1 MSEQIPQELIKK
13 IGQVALTIA
22 NGMYS
27 LSEKQ
32 NPGTPKKM
40 VTLGASSKQVIQN
53 PSAAPAP
60 APPAQL
66 MLANSPPAPP
76 AQLKPANSLP
86 APPPAPPAQLMLA
99 NSPSAP
105 APPAQ
110 LMLANSPSAPPAAPP
125 LAPAAAPPATQL
137 KWPTAAKRHMN
148 AKARVDAK
156 AAQQAVTQKTPAVTS
171 PWNRMRAVGGRRII
185 PTVRLAAAHR
195 KGGVAFPGTR
205 RTVNKRLNTKRR
217 STYRR

>member
-53 PSAAPAP
+53 PSAAPA
-60 APPAQL
+60 
-66 MLANSPPAPP
+66 
-76 AQLKPANSLP
+76 
-86 APPPAPPAQLMLA
+86 PAPPAQLMLA